1 MWAADQLKFSLL
13 NFYLIIIGDGPE
25 RDALLRYREDL
36 QLRDRVLF
44 LGERDDVARFMT
56 SFDLLWNCSE
66 YEGQS
71 NSILEAQSLGVP
83 VMASDI
89 PGNRDLIESGKNGL
103 LISEFDGDE
112 TRRRTAFSRETIRLF
127 KVENR
132 YLLKE
137 WGEAGKK
144 RIETEFSL
152 QQMIARYIELYER
165 LLASKSDKK

>member
-1 MWAADQLKFSLL
+1 
-13 NFYLIIIGDGPE
+13 
-25 RDALLRYREDL
+25 
-36 QLRDRVLF
+36 
-44 LGERDDVARFMT
+44 
-56 SFDLLWNCSE
+56 
-66 YEGQS
+66 
-71 NSILEAQSLGVP
+71 
-83 VMASDI
+83 MASDI
-89 PGNRDLIESGKNGL
+89 PGNRDLIDSGKNGL

-152 QQMIARYIELYER
+152 QQMIARYVELYER